1 MGYLTR
7 LNQFVTLVQHPLKL
21 LLLLSVALLYLSSG
35 LSWGDVVLTD
45 QEAEQLDQIL
55 TELDQEIQDQG
66 KRIVILET
74 TLEKSE
80 KDLEK
85 SKQETKD
92 QVSYSNG
99 LEVSLKEQKRKTVID
114 TIIGF
119 FVGAALMAL
128 FNLF

>member
-1 MGYLTR
+1 MCKHLR
-7 LNQFVTLVQHPLKL
+7 LFLVL
-21 LLLLSVALLYLSSG
+21 LVVFFCLSSA

>member
-1 MGYLTR
+1 MCK
-7 LNQFVTLVQHPLKL
+7 NLKL

-35 LSWGDVVLTD
+35 LSWGDVVLSNE
-45 QEAEQLDQIL
+45 EAAELDQIL
-55 TELDQEIQDQG
+55 TDLDQEIQDQG

-74 TLEKSE
+74 TLTKAQVN
-80 KDLEK
+80 LET
-85 SKQETKD
+85 SKQETSD
-92 QVSYSNG
+92 QVRYSDA
-99 LEVSLKEQKRKTVID
+99 LEASLKEQKRKTVVD